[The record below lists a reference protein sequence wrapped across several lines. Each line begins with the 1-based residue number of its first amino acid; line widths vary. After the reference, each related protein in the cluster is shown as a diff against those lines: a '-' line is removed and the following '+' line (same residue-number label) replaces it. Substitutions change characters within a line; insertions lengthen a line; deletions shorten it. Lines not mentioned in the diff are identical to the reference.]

1 MRVSI
6 IEEARLIHVF
16 IEDEA
21 CSRSLE
27 IVQDQETKEIFM
39 KTGGKIINTFYEE
52 DFRKLTLSDFY
63 YDLCLYNVYK
73 KFLKLIDTFPS

>member
-6 IEEARLIHVF
+6 VEEAKLIHVF

-39 KTGGKIINTFYEE
+39 KTGEQIINIFYEE

>member
-6 IEEARLIHVF
+6 VEEAKLIHVF

-39 KTGGKIINTFYEE
+39 KTGEQIINSFFEE

-63 YDLCLYNVYK
+63 YDLCLYNVYR
-73 KFLKLIDTFPS
+73 KFLKLVDTLPS

>member
-1 MRVSI
+1 VRVSI
-6 IEEARLIHVF
+6 VEEAKLIHVF

-39 KTGGKIINTFYEE
+39 KTGEQIINSFFEE

>member
-6 IEEARLIHVF
+6 VEEARLIHVF
-16 IEDEA
+16 IEDDA

-27 IVQDQETKEIFM
+27 IVHDQDTKEIFM
-39 KTGGKIINTFYEE
+39 KTGEQIINSFFEE

>member
-1 MRVSI
+1 VRVSI
-6 IEEARLIHVF
+6 VEEAKLIHVF

-39 KTGGKIINTFYEE
+39 KTGEQIINSFYEE

>member
-6 IEEARLIHVF
+6 VEEARLIHVL
-16 IEDEA
+16 IEDDA

-39 KTGGKIINTFYEE
+39 KTGEKIINSFFEE

>member
-1 MRVSI
+1 VRVSI
-6 IEEARLIHVF
+6 VEEAKLIHVF

-39 KTGGKIINTFYEE
+39 KTGEQIINIFYEE

>member
-1 MRVSI
+1 VRVSI
-6 IEEARLIHVF
+6 VEEAKLIHVF
-16 IEDEA
+16 IEDEI

-39 KTGGKIINTFYEE
+39 KTGEKIINTFYEE

>member
-1 MRVSI
+1 VRVSI
-6 IEEARLIHVF
+6 VEEAKLIHVF

-39 KTGGKIINTFYEE
+39 KTGEQIINSFFEE

-63 YDLCLYNVYK
+63 YDVCLYNVYK

>member
-6 IEEARLIHVF
+6 VEEARLIHVL
-16 IEDEA
+16 IEDEI

-39 KTGGKIINTFYEE
+39 KTGEKIINTFYEE

>member
-6 IEEARLIHVF
+6 VEEAKLIHVF

-39 KTGGKIINTFYEE
+39 KTGEQIINSFYEE